1 MKQALQC
8 AERSAFNNICIV
20 RFRIMTENK
29 TGLIINVSSGGGL
42 RYLFNVAYGV
52 GKAACDRMAADCAME
67 LKKHNVAMV
76 SLWPGAVKTE
86 KVQDMVLGM

>member
-1 MKQALQC
+1 MYNK
-8 AERSAFNNICIV
+8 CILT
-20 RFRIMTENK
+20 RIMTENK
-29 TGLIINVSSGGGL
+29 CGLIINVSSGGGL

-67 LKKHNVAMV
+67 LKKHNVAMI

-86 KVQDMVLGM
+86 KVQELVLGNYSLKSNTRFYF